1 MTRKT
6 TAKPPVSKEGTTIT
20 GDVHTD
26 TFIGNNQINISYQ
39 LKIPAFQSPPDLAA
53 LRQAYLT
60 HLQNGY
66 RALDFKGVPQLDNFP
81 HELLLEEVYVPL
93 LAQPEAPSGETI
105 ERRLAGRRA
114 ADSLEGELGEL
125 RALPTEAPALPVEE
139 AVGNFPRVVVLG
151 DPGSGKSTLLKYL
164 ALRLAKEPDAPL
176 PILAPLNAFADALT
190 KDPDLSLQ
198 AFLPVYFA
206 GLSAELGSLAP
217 LLDLA
222 IARGQALV
230 LLDGLDEVQQ
240 HRAHLATKVERFA
253 SDVISHGGKI
263 IVSSR
268 IVGYREAPLNAHD
281 WRIYT
286 LLDFDRA
293 AIETFAQ
300 KWCLAFERGTLGNT
314 PEAEASA
321 ERERQGLLDALDAKP
336 GVARLASN
344 PLLLTIL
351 ALIKRQGVNLPNRRV
366 ELYEL
371 YLKTLITSW
380 SRARALDKRPVGPE
394 LDYLQTVAVLSPL
407 ALWLREEN
415 PTAGLVTQERLIE
428 WLAAYYQGDDW
439 GLKRGEALKHA
450 TEFLT
455 SVRRYS
461 NLLLER
467 GQGRYGFIHLTFEEA
482 LAARGI
488 VQRGQ
493 LDLKDSLSLIQEHLT
508 DPAWRETILLAV
520 GVWGLVREQPRA
532 AGEVVRAMLSM
543 PCAGENA
550 CANVLLAG
558 ACLEDVGELGVGRA
572 VAREVQEA
580 LLAACCNRA
589 LPPETQRDAGFSLG
603 RSGWVPPDL
612 DAWVNIP
619 AGTYLIGEDKHPVQ
633 IEQPYRMA
641 KYPVTNAQYAAFIR
655 ADGYHQRQWWSDTGW
670 AWRTGEYD
678 SQADEEQKKWLARR
692 TAEKRHEPYSWHNPR
707 FNNPLAPVVS
717 VCWFEAEAYAN
728 WLAANINR
736 PMRLPTETE
745 WEAAARGPEGRE
757 YPWGNAWE
765 PSRLNASEYWAG
777 EEDLSDYKSWK
788 KWLDERSES
797 ASTSMVGQFPAGA
810 TPGGLQDLSGNA
822 WEWCMDWYDQNKKER
837 VVRGG
842 AWLSTR
848 RLARCAYRI
857 RSVPDL
863 FNIYIG
869 FRLFSP
875 G

>member
-1 MTRKT
+1 MTPPKT
-6 TAKPPVSKEGTTIT
+6 R
-20 GDVHTD
+20 DVNTD
-26 TFIGNNQINISYQ
+26 TFINRDQINITYQ
-39 LKIPAFQSPPDLAA
+39 VVDRLKIPPFQSPPDLAA
-53 LRQAYLT
+53 LRKAYLD
-60 HLQNGY
+60 HLQNCY
-66 RALDFKGVPQLDNFP
+66 RALDFKGIPQLDKFS

-105 ERRLAGRRA
+105 ERRLAGRGA
-114 ADSLEGELGEL
+114 AASLEDELGEL
-125 RALPTEAPALPVEE
+125 RALPSEAPALPVEA
-139 AVGNFPRVVVLG
+139 AVGQFPRVVVLG

-164 ALRLAKEPDAPL
+164 ALSLAQNPAAPL
-176 PILAPLNAFADALT
+176 PILAPLNAFADALL

-206 GLSAELGSLAP
+206 GLSAELGGLAP

-222 IARGQALV
+222 LAQGQALV

-240 HRAHLATKVERFA
+240 GRAHLATKVERFA
-253 SDVISHGGKI
+253 GDVISHGGKV

-281 WRIYT
+281 WRLYT
-286 LLDFDRA
+286 LLDFDRSN
-293 AIETFAQ
+293 IETFAG
-300 KWCLAFERGTLGNT
+300 KWCLAFERGTLGDT
-314 PEAEASA
+314 PEAKASA
-321 ERERQGLLDALDAKP
+321 ERERQGLLDALDANP
-336 GVARLASN
+336 GVARLAAN

-394 LDYLQTVAVLSPL
+394 MDYLQTIAVLSPL

-450 TEFLT
+450 TEFLS

-488 VQRGQ
+488 VQRDQ
-493 LDLKDSLSLIQEHLT
+493 LDLQDSLALIQAHLT
-508 DPAWRETILLAV
+508 DPTWRETILLAV
-520 GVWGLVREQPRA
+520 GVWGLVRERPRV
-532 AGEVVRAMLSM
+532 AGEVVRAMLNM
-543 PCAGENA
+543 PCSGENA

-558 ACLEDVGELGVGRA
+558 ACLEDVGELGLGRA

-580 LLAACCNRA
+580 LLSVCRNRT

-603 RSGWVPPDL
+603 RTGWAPPDL
-612 DAWVNIP
+612 DDWVIIP

-633 IEQPYRMA
+633 IEQPYRLS
-641 KYPVTNAQYAAFIR
+641 KYPVTNRQYAAFIQAGGY
-655 ADGYHQRQWWSDTGW
+655 ADHQWWSETGW
-670 AWRTGEYD
+670 SWRTGEYD
-678 SQADEEQKKWLARR
+678 SHAEKYLKYWLAKNRPP
-692 TAEKRHEPYSWHNPR
+692 EKRYEPFYWRQSRW
-707 FNNPLAPVVS
+707 NNPLTPVVGVS
-717 VCWFEAEAYAN
+717 WFEAEAYCS
-728 WLAANINR
+728 WLSAQLGR
-736 PMRLPTETE
+736 LVRLPTETE
-745 WEAAARGPEGRE
+745 WEAAARGCGGWE
-757 YPWGNAWE
+757 YPWGNDWN
-765 PSRLNASEYWAG
+765 PLLLNNSEYWVG
-777 EEDLSDYKSWK
+777 EDDLTDPSQWD
-788 KWLDERSES
+788 KWREEQSKH
-797 ASTSMVGQFPAGA
+797 ASTTIIGQFVSGV
-810 TPGGLQDLSGNA
+810 TPSGLHDLSGNV
-822 WEWCMDWYDQNKKER
+822 WEWCASWTDFSKKYC
-837 VVRGG
+837 VIRGG
-842 AWLSTR
+842 AWFNDR
-848 RLARCAYRI
+848 RYSRCAYRNGY
-857 RSVPDL
+857 VPDNF
-863 FNIYIG
+863 FNSIG
-869 FRLFSP
+869 FRPFSP